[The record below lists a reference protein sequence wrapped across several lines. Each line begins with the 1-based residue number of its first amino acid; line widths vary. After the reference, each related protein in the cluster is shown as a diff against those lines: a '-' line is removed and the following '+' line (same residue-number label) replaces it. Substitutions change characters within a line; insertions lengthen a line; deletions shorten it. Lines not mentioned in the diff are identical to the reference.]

1 MKKIKANWKAHV
13 LTLFP
18 EMFPG
23 PLGHSIIGKALEEQV
38 WSLKLINLQKFSKKG
53 PKYID
58 DKPYGGG
65 SGMIIKSEIIHKALK
80 ETTKKIKNNYS
91 LVFLTPKGKKL
102 NQEKIKKFV
111 KKDNLILVC
120 GKYEGID
127 QRVIDTWKM
136 EEISLGDYIL
146 SGGEIAAMSLIDSCV
161 RLLPNVLGSSK
172 SLESET
178 FENNL
183 LEYPQYTKPRKWLG
197 KKVPEVLLSG
207 DHKKI
212 SEWKKNESIKITKI
226 KRPDLFKK
234 VVNFVYSASRPFNF

>member
-1 MKKIKANWKAHV
+1 MKKTKAPWIAHI

-23 PLGHSIIGKALEEQV
+23 PLGFSIIGKALEKKN
-38 WSLKLINLQKFSKKG
+38 WSLKLINLQNFSKKG
-53 PKYID
+53 PKYVD

-65 SGMIIKSEIIHKALK
+65 SGMIIKSEIVHEALK
-80 ETTKKIKNNYS
+80 QTIKKIKNNYS
-91 LVFLTPKGKKL
+91 LVYLTPKGKKL
-102 NQEKIKKFV
+102 DQNKIKKFT

-127 QRVIDTWKM
+127 QRVIDAWKM
-136 EEISLGDYIL
+136 EEISMGDYIL

-161 RLLPNVLGSSK
+161 RLLPNVLGSVE
-172 SLESET
+172 SLKNET

-183 LEYPQYTKPRKWLG
+183 LEYPQYTKPREWLG

-212 SEWKKNESIKITKI
+212 KEWKKNESIKITKI
-226 KRPDLFKK
+226 KRPDLLKK
-234 VVNFVYSASRPFNF
+234 VAKK

>member
-1 MKKIKANWKAHV
+1 MKKTKAPWTAHI

-23 PLGHSIIGKALEEQV
+23 PLGFSIIGKALEKKN
-38 WSLKLINLQKFSKKG
+38 WSLKLINLQNFSKKG
-53 PKYID
+53 PKYVD

-65 SGMIIKSEIIHKALK
+65 SGMIIKSEIIHEALK
-80 ETTKKIKNNYS
+80 KTIKKIKNNYS
-91 LVFLTPKGKKL
+91 LIYLTPKGKKL
-102 NQEKIKKFV
+102 DQKKIKSFAIKN
-111 KKDNLILVC
+111 NLILVC

-136 EEISLGDYIL
+136 EEISMGDYVL

-161 RLLPNVLGSSK
+161 RLLPNVLGSAK
-172 SLESET
+172 SLENET

-183 LEYPQYTKPRKWLG
+183 LEYPQYTKPRSWLG
-197 KKVPEVLLSG
+197 VKVPEVLLSG
-207 DHKKI
+207 DHEKIKK
-212 SEWKKNESIKITKI
+212 WKTKESIKITKI

-234 VVNFVYSASRPFNF
+234 VVKK

>member
-1 MKKIKANWKAHV
+1 MKKAKTPWTAHI

-23 PLGHSIIGKALEEQV
+23 PLGFSIIGKALEEKN
-38 WSLKLINLQKFSKKG
+38 WLLELIKLQNFSKKG
-53 PKYID
+53 SKYVD

-65 SGMIIKSEIIHKALK
+65 SGMIIKSEIVHEALK
-80 ETTKKIKNNYS
+80 QTIKKIKNNYS
-91 LVFLTPKGKKL
+91 LVYLTPKGKKL
-102 NQEKIKKFV
+102 DQKKIKRFV
-111 KKDNLILVC
+111 KRNNLILVC

-127 QRVIDTWKM
+127 QRVIDAWKM
-136 EEISLGDYIL
+136 EEISMGDYVL

-161 RLLPNVLGSSK
+161 RLLPNVLGSAK
-172 SLESET
+172 SLENET

-207 DHKKI
+207 NHRKI
-212 SEWKKNESIKITKI
+212 NEWKKKESIRITKI
-226 KRPDLFKK
+226 KRPDLLKK
-234 VVNFVYSASRPFNF
+234 VAKK

>member
-1 MKKIKANWKAHV
+1 MKKAKTPWTAHI

-23 PLGHSIIGKALEEQV
+23 PLGFSIIGKALEEKN
-38 WSLKLINLQKFSKKG
+38 WLLELIKLQNLSKKG
-53 PKYID
+53 PKYVD

-65 SGMIIKSEIIHKALK
+65 PGMIIKSEIVHEALK
-80 ETTKKIKNNYS
+80 QTIKKIKNNYS
-91 LVFLTPKGKKL
+91 LVYLTPKGKKL
-102 NQEKIKKFV
+102 DQKKIKRFV
-111 KKDNLILVC
+111 KRNNLILVC

-127 QRVIDTWKM
+127 QRVIDAWKM
-136 EEISLGDYIL
+136 EEISMGDYIL

-161 RLLPNVLGSSK
+161 RLLPNVLGSAK
-172 SLESET
+172 SLENET

-207 DHKKI
+207 NHRKI
-212 SEWKKNESIKITKI
+212 NEWKKKESIRITKI
-226 KRPDLFKK
+226 KRPDLLKK
-234 VVNFVYSASRPFNF
+234 VAKK

>member
-1 MKKIKANWKAHV
+1 MKKTKAPWTAHI

-23 PLGHSIIGKALEEQV
+23 PLGFSIIGKALEKIN
-38 WSLKLINLQKFSKKG
+38 WSLKLINLQNFSKKG
-53 PKYID
+53 PKYVD

-65 SGMIIKSEIIHKALK
+65 SGMIIKSEIIHEALK
-80 ETTKKIKNNYS
+80 KTIKKIKNNYS
-91 LVFLTPKGKKL
+91 LIYLTPKGKKL
-102 NQEKIKKFV
+102 DQKKIKRFI

-127 QRVIDTWKM
+127 QRVIDAWKM
-136 EEISLGDYIL
+136 EEISMGDYIL

-161 RLLPNVLGSSK
+161 RLLPNVLGSVE
-172 SLESET
+172 SLKNET

-183 LEYPQYTKPRKWLG
+183 LEYPQYTKPREWLG

-207 DHKKI
+207 NHKKI
-212 SEWKKNESIKITKI
+212 NEWKKKESIRITKI
-226 KRPDLFKK
+226 KRPDLLKK
-234 VVNFVYSASRPFNF
+234 VAKK

>member
-1 MKKIKANWKAHV
+1 MKKAKTPWTAHI

-23 PLGHSIIGKALEEQV
+23 PLAFSIIGKALEEKN
-38 WSLKLINLQKFSKKG
+38 WLLELIKLQNFSKKG
-53 PKYID
+53 PKYVD

-65 SGMIIKSEIIHKALK
+65 SGMIIKSEIVHEALK
-80 ETTKKIKNNYS
+80 QTIKKIKNNYS
-91 LVFLTPKGKKL
+91 LVYLTPKGKKL
-102 NQEKIKKFV
+102 DQKKIKRFV
-111 KKDNLILVC
+111 KRNNLILVC

-127 QRVIDTWKM
+127 QRVIDAWKM
-136 EEISLGDYIL
+136 EEISMGDYIL

-161 RLLPNVLGSSK
+161 RLLPNVLGSAK
-172 SLESET
+172 SLENET

-207 DHKKI
+207 NHRKI
-212 SEWKKNESIKITKI
+212 NEWKKKESIRITKI
-226 KRPDLFKK
+226 KRPDLLKK
-234 VVNFVYSASRPFNF
+234 VAKK

>member
-1 MKKIKANWKAHV
+1 MKETKTPWTAHI

-23 PLGHSIIGKALEEQV
+23 PLGFSIIGKALEEKI

-65 SGMIIKSEIIHKALK
+65 SGMIIKSEIIHEALK
-80 ETTKKIKNNYS
+80 KTTKKIKNKYS
-91 LVFLTPKGKKL
+91 LVYLTPKGKKL
-102 NQEKIKKFV
+102 DQEKIKTFSK
-111 KKDNLILVC
+111 KKDLILIC

-136 EEISLGDYIL
+136 EEISIGDYIL
-146 SGGEIAAMSLIDSCV
+146 SGGEIAAMSLVDSCV
-161 RLLPNVLGSSK
+161 RLLPDVLGSSE

-183 LEYPQYTKPRKWLG
+183 LEYPQYTKPREWKG

-207 DHKKI
+207 NHKKI
-212 SEWKKNESIKITKI
+212 KEWKKKESIKITKI
-226 KRPDLFKK
+226 KRPDLLRK
-234 VVNFVYSASRPFNF
+234 VVKK

>member
-1 MKKIKANWKAHV
+1 MKKAKTPWTAHI

-23 PLGHSIIGKALEEQV
+23 PLGFSIIGKALEKKN
-38 WSLKLINLQKFSKKG
+38 WSLKLINIQNFSKKG
-53 PKYID
+53 PKYVD

-65 SGMIIKSEIIHKALK
+65 SGMIIKSEIIHEALK
-80 ETTKKIKNNYS
+80 KTIKKIKNNYS
-91 LVFLTPKGKKL
+91 LIYLTPKGKKL
-102 NQEKIKKFV
+102 DQKKIKRFI

-127 QRVIDTWKM
+127 QRVIDAWKM
-136 EEISLGDYIL
+136 EEISMGDYIL

-161 RLLPNVLGSSK
+161 RLLPNVLGSVE
-172 SLESET
+172 SLKNET

-183 LEYPQYTKPRKWLG
+183 LEYPQYTKPREWLG

-207 DHKKI
+207 NHKKI
-212 SEWKKNESIKITKI
+212 NEWKKKESIRITKI
-226 KRPDLFKK
+226 KRPDLLKK
-234 VVNFVYSASRPFNF
+234 VAKK

>member
-1 MKKIKANWKAHV
+1 MKKAKTPWTAHI

-23 PLGHSIIGKALEEQV
+23 PLGFSIIGKALEEKN
-38 WSLKLINLQKFSKKG
+38 WLLELIKLQNFSKKG
-53 PKYID
+53 SKYVD

-65 SGMIIKSEIIHKALK
+65 PGMIIKSEIVHEALK
-80 ETTKKIKNNYS
+80 QTIKKIKNNYS
-91 LVFLTPKGKKL
+91 LVYLTPKGKKL
-102 NQEKIKKFV
+102 DQKKIKRFV
-111 KKDNLILVC
+111 KRNNLILVC

-127 QRVIDTWKM
+127 QRVIDAWKM
-136 EEISLGDYIL
+136 EEISMGDYVL

-161 RLLPNVLGSSK
+161 RLLPNVLGSAK
-172 SLESET
+172 SLENET

-207 DHKKI
+207 NHRKI
-212 SEWKKNESIKITKI
+212 NEWKKKESIRITKI
-226 KRPDLFKK
+226 KRPDLLKK
-234 VVNFVYSASRPFNF
+234 VVKK

>member
-1 MKKIKANWKAHV
+1 MKKTTIPWTAHI

-23 PLGHSIIGKALEEQV
+23 PLGFSITGKALEEKI
-38 WSLKLINLQKFSKKG
+38 WSLKLINLQNFSKKG
-53 PKYID
+53 PKYVD

-65 SGMIIKSEIIHKALK
+65 SGMIIKSEIIHEALK
-80 ETTKKIKNNYS
+80 KTIKKIKNNYS
-91 LVFLTPKGKKL
+91 LIYLTPKGKKL
-102 NQEKIKKFV
+102 DQKKIKRFI

-127 QRVIDTWKM
+127 QRVIDAWKM
-136 EEISLGDYIL
+136 EEISMGDYIL

-161 RLLPNVLGSSK
+161 RLLPNVLGSVE
-172 SLESET
+172 SLKNET

-183 LEYPQYTKPRKWLG
+183 LEYPQYTKPREWLG

-207 DHKKI
+207 DHRKINEWRKK
-212 SEWKKNESIKITKI
+212 ESIRITKI
-226 KRPDLFKK
+226 KRPDLLKK
-234 VVNFVYSASRPFNF
+234 VAKK

>member
-1 MKKIKANWKAHV
+1 MKKAKTPWTAHI

-23 PLGHSIIGKALEEQV
+23 PLGFSIIGKALEEKN
-38 WSLKLINLQKFSKKG
+38 WLLELIKLQNFSKKG
-53 PKYID
+53 PKYVD

-65 SGMIIKSEIIHKALK
+65 SGMIIKSEIVHEALK
-80 ETTKKIKNNYS
+80 QTIKKIKNNYS
-91 LVFLTPKGKKL
+91 LVYLTPKGKKL
-102 NQEKIKKFV
+102 DQKKIKRFV
-111 KKDNLILVC
+111 KRNNLILIC

-127 QRVIDTWKM
+127 QRVIDAWKM
-136 EEISLGDYIL
+136 EEISMGDYVL

-161 RLLPNVLGSSK
+161 RLLPNVLGSAK
-172 SLESET
+172 SLENET

-207 DHKKI
+207 NHRKI
-212 SEWKKNESIKITKI
+212 NEWKKKKSIRITKI
-226 KRPDLFKK
+226 KRPDLLKK
-234 VVNFVYSASRPFNF
+234 VAKK

>member
-1 MKKIKANWKAHV
+1 MKKAKTPWTAHI

-23 PLGHSIIGKALEEQV
+23 PLGFSIIGKALEEKN
-38 WSLKLINLQKFSKKG
+38 WLLELIKLQNFSKKG
-53 PKYID
+53 SKYVD

-65 SGMIIKSEIIHKALK
+65 PGMIIKSEIVHEALK
-80 ETTKKIKNNYS
+80 QTIKKIKNNYS
-91 LVFLTPKGKKL
+91 LVYLTPKGKKL
-102 NQEKIKKFV
+102 DQKKIKRFV
-111 KKDNLILVC
+111 KRNNLILIC

-127 QRVIDTWKM
+127 QRVIDAWKM
-136 EEISLGDYIL
+136 EEISIGDYVL

-161 RLLPNVLGSSK
+161 RLLPNVLGSAK
-172 SLESET
+172 SLENET

-207 DHKKI
+207 NHRKI
-212 SEWKKNESIKITKI
+212 NEWKKKESIRITKI
-226 KRPDLFKK
+226 KRPDLLKK
-234 VVNFVYSASRPFNF
+234 VAKK

>member
-1 MKKIKANWKAHV
+1 MKKTKAHWTAHI

-23 PLGHSIIGKALEEQV
+23 PLGFSIIGKALEKKN
-38 WSLKLINLQKFSKKG
+38 WSLKLINLQNFSKKG
-53 PKYID
+53 PKYVD

-65 SGMIIKSEIIHKALK
+65 SGMIIKSEIIHEALK
-80 ETTKKIKNNYS
+80 KTIKKIKNNYS
-91 LVFLTPKGKKL
+91 LIYLTPKGKKL
-102 NQEKIKKFV
+102 DQKKIKRFI

-127 QRVIDTWKM
+127 QRVIDAWKM
-136 EEISLGDYIL
+136 EEISMGDYIL

-161 RLLPNVLGSSK
+161 RLLPNVLGSVE
-172 SLESET
+172 SLKNET

-183 LEYPQYTKPRKWLG
+183 LEYPQYTKPREWLG

-207 DHKKI
+207 NHKKI
-212 SEWKKNESIKITKI
+212 NEWKKKESIRITKI
-226 KRPDLFKK
+226 KRPDLLKK
-234 VVNFVYSASRPFNF
+234 VAKK

>member
-1 MKKIKANWKAHV
+1 MKKIKANWKAHI

-23 PLGHSIIGKALEEQV
+23 PLGYSIVGKALEEKV
-38 WSLKLINLQKFSKKG
+38 WSLKLINLQNFSKKG
-53 PKYID
+53 PKYVD

-65 SGMIIKSEIIHKALK
+65 SGMIIKSEIIDKALK

-120 GKYEGID
+120 GKYEGVD

-136 EEISLGDYIL
+136 EEISLGDYVL

-161 RLLPNVLGSSK
+161 RLLPKVLGSSK

-183 LEYPQYTKPRKWLG
+183 LEYPQYTKPREWLG

-212 SEWKKNESIKITKI
+212 KEWKKNESIKITKI
-226 KRPDLFKK
+226 KRPDLFRK
-234 VVNFVYSASRPFNF
+234 VVKK

>member
-1 MKKIKANWKAHV
+1 MKKTKVPWTTHI

-23 PLGHSIIGKALEEQV
+23 PLGFSIIGKALEEKN
-38 WSLKLINLQKFSKKG
+38 WSLKLINLQNFSKKG
-53 PKYID
+53 PKYVD

-65 SGMIIKSEIIHKALK
+65 SGMIIKSEIIHEALK
-80 ETTKKIKNNYS
+80 KTIKKIKNNYS
-91 LVFLTPKGKKL
+91 LIYLTPKGKKL
-102 NQEKIKKFV
+102 DQKRIKRFI

-127 QRVIDTWKM
+127 QRVIDVWKM
-136 EEISLGDYIL
+136 EEISMGDYIL

-161 RLLPNVLGSSK
+161 RLLPNVLGSVE
-172 SLESET
+172 SLKNET

-183 LEYPQYTKPRKWLG
+183 LEYPQYTKPREWLG

-207 DHKKI
+207 NHKKI
-212 SEWKKNESIKITKI
+212 NEWKKKESIRITKI
-226 KRPDLFKK
+226 KRPDLLKK
-234 VVNFVYSASRPFNF
+234 VAKK

>member
-1 MKKIKANWKAHV
+1 MKKTKAPWTAHI

-23 PLGHSIIGKALEEQV
+23 PLGFSIIGKALEEKN
-38 WSLKLINLQKFSKKG
+38 WLLELIKLQNFSKKG
-53 PKYID
+53 PKYVD

-65 SGMIIKSEIIHKALK
+65 SGMIIKSEIIHEALK
-80 ETTKKIKNNYS
+80 KITKKIKNNCS
-91 LVFLTPKGKKL
+91 LIYLTPKGKKL
-102 NQEKIKKFV
+102 DQKKIKSFAMKN
-111 KKDNLILVC
+111 NLILVC

-136 EEISLGDYIL
+136 EEISMGDYIL

-161 RLLPNVLGSSK
+161 RLLPNVLGSED

-183 LEYPQYTKPRKWLG
+183 LEYPQYTKPREWLG

-207 DHKKI
+207 NHRKI
-212 SEWKKNESIKITKI
+212 NEWKKKESIRITKI
-226 KRPDLFKK
+226 KRPDLLKK
-234 VVNFVYSASRPFNF
+234 VAKK

>member
-1 MKKIKANWKAHV
+1 MKKTTIPWTAHI

-23 PLGHSIIGKALEEQV
+23 PLGFSITGKALEEKI
-38 WSLKLINLQKFSKKG
+38 WSLKLINLQNFSKKG
-53 PKYID
+53 PKYVD

-65 SGMIIKSEIIHKALK
+65 SGMIIKSEIIHEALK
-80 ETTKKIKNNYS
+80 KTIKKIKNNYS
-91 LVFLTPKGKKL
+91 LIYLTPKGKKL
-102 NQEKIKKFV
+102 DQKKIKSFAIKN
-111 KKDNLILVC
+111 NLILVC

-136 EEISLGDYIL
+136 EEISIGDYIL
-146 SGGEIAAMSLIDSCV
+146 SGGEIAAMSLVDSCV
-161 RLLPNVLGSSK
+161 RLLPNVLGSED

-183 LEYPQYTKPRKWLG
+183 LEYPQYTKPREWLG

-207 DHKKI
+207 NHKKI
-212 SEWKKNESIKITKI
+212 NEWKKKESIRITKI
-226 KRPDLFKK
+226 KRPDLLKK
-234 VVNFVYSASRPFNF
+234 VAKK

>member
-1 MKKIKANWKAHV
+1 MKKTKALWTAHI

-23 PLGHSIIGKALEEQV
+23 PLGFSIIGKALEEKI
-38 WSLKLINLQKFSKKG
+38 WSLKLINLKNFSKKG
-53 PKYID
+53 PKYVD

-65 SGMIIKSEIIHKALK
+65 SGMIIKSEIVHKALK
-80 ETTKKIKNNYS
+80 NITKKIKNNYS
-91 LVFLTPKGKKL
+91 LVYLTPKGKKL
-102 NQEKIKKFV
+102 DQKKIKRFV
-111 KKDNLILVC
+111 KKGNLILLC

-183 LEYPQYTKPRKWLG
+183 LEYPQYTKPRRWLG
-197 KKVPEVLLSG
+197 RKVPEVLLSG
-207 DHKKI
+207 DYQKI
-212 SEWKKNESIKITKI
+212 KNWKTKESIKITKI

-234 VVNFVYSASRPFNF
+234 VVKK

>member
-1 MKKIKANWKAHV
+1 MKKTKEHWTAHII
-13 LTLFP
+13 TLFP

-23 PLGHSIIGKALEEQV
+23 PLEYSIIGKALKEKI
-38 WSLKLINLQKFSKKG
+38 WSLKLVNLQNFSKEG

-65 SGMIIKSEIIHKALK
+65 PGMIIKSEIVHKALK
-80 ETTKKIKNNYS
+80 KITKKIKNNYS
-91 LVFLTPKGKKL
+91 LVYLTPKGNKL
-102 NQEKIKKFV
+102 NQKKIKKFI
-111 KKDNLILVC
+111 KKDNVILVC

-127 QRVIDTWKM
+127 QRVIDAWKM
-136 EEISLGDYIL
+136 EEISTGDYIS
-146 SGGEIAAMSLIDSCV
+146 SGGEIPAMILIDSCV
-161 RLLPNVLGSSK
+161 RLLPNVLGSK
-172 SLESET
+172 NSLKSET

-183 LEYPQYTKPRKWLG
+183 LEYPQYTKPRHWLG

-212 SEWKKNESIKITKI
+212 EEWKKKESIRITKI

-234 VVNFVYSASRPFNF
+234 VIK

>member
-1 MKKIKANWKAHV
+1 MKKTKAHWTAHI

-23 PLGHSIIGKALEEQV
+23 PLGFSIIGKALEEKN
-38 WSLKLINLQKFSKKG
+38 WLLELIKLQNLSKKG
-53 PKYID
+53 PKYVD

-65 SGMIIKSEIIHKALK
+65 PGMIIKSEIVHEALK
-80 ETTKKIKNNYS
+80 QTIKKIKNNYS
-91 LVFLTPKGKKL
+91 LVYLTPKGKKL
-102 NQEKIKKFV
+102 DQKKIKRFV
-111 KKDNLILVC
+111 KRNNLILVC

-127 QRVIDTWKM
+127 QRVIDAWKM
-136 EEISLGDYIL
+136 EEISMGDYVL

-161 RLLPNVLGSSK
+161 RLLPNVLGSAK
-172 SLESET
+172 SLENET

-207 DHKKI
+207 NHRKI
-212 SEWKKNESIKITKI
+212 NEWKKKESIRITKI
-226 KRPDLFKK
+226 KRPDLLKK
-234 VVNFVYSASRPFNF
+234 VAKK

>member
-38 WSLKLINLQKFSKKG
+38 WSLKLINLQKFSRKG
-53 PKYID
+53 PKYVD

-80 ETTKKIKNNYS
+80 ETSKKIKNNYS

-120 GKYEGID
+120 GKYEGVD

-146 SGGEIAAMSLIDSCV
+146 SGGEIAAMSLIDSCL

-183 LEYPQYTKPRKWLG
+183 LEYPQYTKPQKWEE
-197 KKVPEVLLSG
+197 KEVPNVLLKG

-212 SEWKKNESIKITKI
+212 KDWRLTQSEDITRRR
-226 KRPDLFKK
+226 RPDLWKK
-234 VVNFVYSASRPFNF
+234 HKKNK

>member
-1 MKKIKANWKAHV
+1 MKKAKTPWTAHI

-23 PLGHSIIGKALEEQV
+23 PLGFSIIGKALEEKN
-38 WSLKLINLQKFSKKG
+38 WLLELIKLQNFSKKG
-53 PKYID
+53 PKYVD

-65 SGMIIKSEIIHKALK
+65 SGMIIKSEIVHEALK
-80 ETTKKIKNNYS
+80 QTIKKIKNNYS
-91 LVFLTPKGKKL
+91 LVYLTPKGKKL
-102 NQEKIKKFV
+102 DQKKIKRFIKRN
-111 KKDNLILVC
+111 NLILVC

-127 QRVIDTWKM
+127 QRVIDAWKM
-136 EEISLGDYIL
+136 EEISMGDYVL

-161 RLLPNVLGSSK
+161 RLLPNVLGSAK
-172 SLESET
+172 SLENET

-207 DHKKI
+207 NHRKI
-212 SEWKKNESIKITKI
+212 NEWKKKESIRITKI
-226 KRPDLFKK
+226 KRPDLLKK
-234 VVNFVYSASRPFNF
+234 VAKK

>member
-1 MKKIKANWKAHV
+1 MKKKVPWTTHI

-23 PLGHSIIGKALEEQV
+23 PLGFSITGKALEEKI
-38 WSLKLINLQKFSKKG
+38 WSLQLINLQNFSKKG
-53 PKYID
+53 PKYVD

-80 ETTKKIKNNYS
+80 KITNKIKNNYF
-91 LVFLTPKGKKL
+91 LVYLTPKGKKL
-102 NQEKIKKFV
+102 DQKKIKRFAT
-111 KKDNLILVC
+111 KDNLILVC

-136 EEISLGDYIL
+136 EEISMGDYIL
-146 SGGEIAAMSLIDSCV
+146 SGGEIAAMSLVDSCV
-161 RLLPNVLGSSK
+161 RLLPNVLGSAD

-183 LEYPQYTKPRKWLG
+183 LEYPQYTKPREWLG
-197 KKVPEVLLSG
+197 KKVPGVLLSG
-207 DHKKI
+207 NHKKI
-212 SEWKKNESIKITKI
+212 KEWKKKESIKLTKI

-234 VVNFVYSASRPFNF
+234 VLKK